1 MTDDFYLGDFGI
13 SDEMQAQINSLRFM
27 DARVMAA
34 MAIGCGWT
42 VDFDKGVRF
51 VAEDGTKIT
60 LPLHSGLNA
69 KVFRSNI
76 NTIVRHRTP
85 KAPLRNLVEALIA
98 HPKVKIDPSRIQ
110 VLRAAVEA
118 GLANPPPVEPSPSN
132 GGSTET
138 TPVVTHRKVRIVREE
153 PWSAHR
159 NAKGETYPSESV
171 MERHWSNDT
180 VDYACR
186 WPGCDYTD
194 ESPHTVAKHN
204 GGHKRG
210 QGRVPQAQIDGLDPE
225 HVSNPRRATRIRNLA
240 REIDGAMTAA
250 IAAGIMIDPQWL
262 AQWIIDHRVDSLPTP
277 GETPEELTTEQ
288 ILDKIAALVDRG
300 RGKVLREQVDTLQT
314 QVEGFMGRLQE
325 TLDLAATNENR
336 AIRAEGNLQALRDM
350 LNDDM
355 SPTTLSEPNKE
366 QT

>member
-1 MTDDFYLGDFGI
+1 MTFE
-13 SDEMQAQINSLRFM
+13 DEFPGGLFSPEIEQQILSLRFV
-27 DARVMAA
+27 DARVLAGLA
-34 MAIGCGWT
+34 VGCGWVT
-42 VDFDKGVRF
+42 DFGKGLRL
-51 VAEDGTKIT
+51 VAPDGTKIT
-60 LPLHSGLNA
+60 LPLQAGLNSR
-69 KVFRSNI
+69 VFRAHV
-76 NTIVRHRTP
+76 NTVVRHRIP
-85 KAPLRNLVEALIA
+85 AAQLRNVVEKIIA
-98 HPKVKIDPSRIQ
+98 HPKVKIDPSRVQ

-118 GLANPPPVEPSPSN
+118 GLANPPSVEPSPSN

-138 TPVVTHRKVRIVREE
+138 TPVVTNRKVRIVREE

-171 MERHWSNDT
+171 MERHWSNGT

-186 WPGCDYTD
+186 WEGCDYTD

-204 GGHKRG
+204 GAHKRG
-210 QGRVPQAQIDGLDPE
+210 QGRVPQAEIDGVDPE
-225 HVSNPRRATRIRNLA
+225 HISNPRRATRIRNLA

-250 IAAGIMIDPQWL
+250 VAAGVMIDPQWL

-277 GETPEELTTEQ
+277 GEVPEELTTEQ

-300 RGKVLREQVDTLQT
+300 RGKVLREQVDTLQR

-325 TLDLAATNENR
+325 TLDLAAVNENR